1 MQYVYDA
8 FLVIHFI
15 GLAMLIGGFLVQ
27 VSSPDK
33 TVNRTM
39 LEGALVQ
46 LISGFVM
53 VGIASAGSIDE
64 TMNNQ
69 TVGIKTAILIV
80 ITVLAFIGRRRPAPQ
95 VALWGAVGGLAI
107 LNVLVAVFMGVT
119 A

>member
-1 MQYVYDA
+1 MQFLYDA

-39 LEGALVQ
+39 LEGALTQ
-46 LISGFVM
+46 LVSGFVM
-53 VGIASAGSIDE
+53 VGIASSGSIDE
-64 TMNNQ
+64 EMNDQ
-69 TVGIKTAILIV
+69 TIGIKTLILIV

-95 VALWGAVGGLAI
+95 VALWAAIGVLA
-107 LNVLVAVFMGVT
+107 LVNVLIAVFMGVT